1 MMSIF
6 KFVSYDALEHFWK
19 RITQRYDKKLDSV
32 TNKDETIE
40 VSSGCEIA
48 VRVSSAENNNLENKD
63 GLYVPKNHTL
73 TVGDKVYD
81 GTQDVEVPIYD
92 GSYEIR

>member
-6 KFVSYDALEHFWK
+6 KFVSYTSLEHFWK

-40 VSSGCEIA
+40 VSSDREIA
-48 VRVSSAENNNLENKD
+48 VRVSSAKDNNLENKN
-63 GLYVPKNHTL
+63 GLYVPKNHKL
-73 TVGDKVYD
+73 TFGDKVYD
-81 GTQDVEVPIYD
+81 GSEDVNVPVYD
-92 GSYEIR
+92 GSYEIK